1 LHVAHEHESAALT
14 GSLPD
19 SVGVGVFVLG
29 MHRSGTSAVTRL
41 ISLLGLGTPPE
52 EDLVQPTD
60 KNPKGYWE
68 SEALVNFNERVLA
81 AVGCHMSCPVA
92 LEPGWQNDSRL
103 DSLREDAPRAVGE
116 IFPVTPW
123 VWKDPRHCLAFAFW
137 QSVLAVKPVV
147 VLVNRNPLEIAASA
161 QRLRNDQ
168 GKIYGLAL
176 WERYLREALGQVAGL
191 PVLVTN
197 YSDLLSAP
205 IDWCARTQAFLVG
218 AGVPASPPA
227 EDEVLAFVDKTL
239 RHAAFDSGDLLRDP
253 YVSEAQRALFSA
265 LTDME
270 GGHAD
275 FSPPSLPEETPT
287 TEALLT
293 ERRRTLD
300 IKRQLEL
307 ERRSSWRR
315 RIRSSR
321 YAAPARPIY
330 ARGRRLLK
338 TLQGH

>member
-1 LHVAHEHESAALT
+1 LHVAHEHGSAALT
-14 GSLPD
+14 GSLSD

-81 AVGCHMSCPVA
+81 AVGCHMGCPVA
-92 LEPGWQNDSRL
+92 LEPGWENDPRL
-103 DSLREDAPRAVGE
+103 DSLRADAPRAVGE

-137 QSVLAVKPVV
+137 RSVLAVKPVV
-147 VLVNRNPLEIAASA
+147 VLVNRNPLEITASA
-161 QRLRNDQ
+161 QRVRNEQ
-168 GKIYGLAL
+168 GKIYTLAL

-197 YSDLLSAP
+197 YSDVLSGP
-205 IDWCARTQAFLVG
+205 IDWSARTQAFLIG
-218 AGVPASPPA
+218 SGVPARPSA
-227 EDEVLAFVDKTL
+227 EDEVLAFVDTTL
-239 RHAAFDSGDLLRDP
+239 RHTSFDRGDLLRDP
-253 YVSEAQRALFSA
+253 DVSEAQRALSSA
-265 LTDME
+265 LNDIE
-270 GGHAD
+270 GGYAS
-275 FSPPSLPEETPT
+275 FSPPPLPDETPT

-293 ERRRTLD
+293 ERRRAVEL
-300 IKRQLEL
+300 KRQLVL
-307 ERRSSWRR
+307 ERRSSWRW